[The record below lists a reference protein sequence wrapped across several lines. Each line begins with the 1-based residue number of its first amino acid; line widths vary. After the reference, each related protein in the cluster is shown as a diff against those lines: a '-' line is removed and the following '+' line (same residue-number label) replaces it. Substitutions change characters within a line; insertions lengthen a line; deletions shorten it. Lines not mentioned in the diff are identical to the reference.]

1 MKISVCLTTYNGE
14 LFLKQQLDS
23 IINQLP
29 INGEIIISDDGS
41 IDQTL
46 NLLES
51 FSQQEPRIKLF
62 KNNFKS
68 VKKNF
73 EFTLKQCTGDYI
85 FLSDQDDIWKPDK
98 IETTLIYF
106 SNGYDLVLSDCFIIN
121 SDNIIVNN
129 SFFALNN
136 SSSGFLKNIYR
147 NSYIGCCMAFKRN
160 ILDCVLPFPNKIP
173 MHDVWIGLNA
183 ELFFKPII
191 INQKLI
197 FYRTHNNNVT
207 KSATG
212 VSSNSILSK
221 VSFRIILLFHII
233 KKIIFNK

>member
-46 NLLES
+46 NLLET
-51 FSQQEPRIKLF
+51 FSQKEPRIKLF

-85 FLSDQDDIWKPDK
+85 FLSDQDDIWKQDK

-160 ILDCVLPFPNKIP
+160 ILD
-173 MHDVWIGLNA
+173 
-183 ELFFKPII
+183 
-191 INQKLI
+191 
-197 FYRTHNNNVT
+197 
-207 KSATG
+207 
-212 VSSNSILSK
+212 
-221 VSFRIILLFHII
+221 
-233 KKIIFNK
+233 